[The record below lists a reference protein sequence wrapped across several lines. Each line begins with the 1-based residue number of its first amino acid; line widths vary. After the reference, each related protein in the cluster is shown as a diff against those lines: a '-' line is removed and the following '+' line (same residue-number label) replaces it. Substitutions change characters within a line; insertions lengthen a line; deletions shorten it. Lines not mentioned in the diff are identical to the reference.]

1 LGWPHIGQPSITGNE
16 CGGKM
21 TILLILVAII
31 AVELAFI
38 ARSLTALGAMIVM
51 LLPEETYKTLLNNRF
66 RAYREGK

>member
-1 LGWPHIGQPSITGNE
+1 
-16 CGGKM
+16 M